1 MELLWQELFWREVIL
16 RELFLTVRILAGIF
30 LAGNVPST
38 RKISYVVV
46 RVVSGVG
53 AESVVEV
60 AENLLGQ
67 KRVLSLEG
75 VGSRV
80 EEDLDE
86 VGLDHSAPENIGK
99 MNA

>member
-1 MELLWQELFWREVIL
+1 LAGI
-16 RELFLTVRILAGIF
+16 ILAGTHSEGTNFDSAYFGGDF

-60 AENLLGQ
+60 AENFLGQ